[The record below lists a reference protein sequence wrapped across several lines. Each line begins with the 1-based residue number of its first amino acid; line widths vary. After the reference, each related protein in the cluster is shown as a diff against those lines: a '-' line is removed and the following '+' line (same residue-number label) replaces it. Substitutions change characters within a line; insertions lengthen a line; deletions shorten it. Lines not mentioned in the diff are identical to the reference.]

1 MRTRRCGRQW
11 VYVLCEL
18 DGNVV
23 MCDWDTDAGSLSPR
37 QSIYAL
43 PDGVVCSRAH
53 HSGCSHIMVS
63 PDGKHV
69 YAATRTDGKI
79 ASFSVGEDGTLS
91 KLGENVPCGGVCPRN
106 FQFDMVSNPPRFRIC
121 NQDSQNITSYSIGED
136 GALSAENQ
144 VMEIPGICPQVI
156 SVPIRPSSGGAL

>member
-1 MRTRRCGRQW
+1 M
-11 VYVLCEL
+11 LCEL

-23 MCDWDTDAGSLSPR
+23 LCDWDTDAGKLSPR

-63 PDGKHV
+63 PDGKNV

-79 ASFSVGEDGTLS
+79 ASFTVGADGTLS
-91 KLGENVPCGGVCPRN
+91 TLGENVPCGGVCPRN
-106 FQFDMVSNPPRFRIC
+106 FQFDTVSSPTRLRIC
-121 NQDSQNITSYSIGED
+121 NQDSQNVTSYAIGEG
-136 GALSAENQ
+136 GALSVAAK
-144 VMEIPGICPQVI
+144 VMETAGVCPQVI
-156 SVPIRPSSGGAL
+156 SVPIHPPTPGGAL